1 MLVLI
6 WSVVWWLSLHELL
19 LHPAPICPDAGPDLC
34 TLCWW
39 CFPSINRCKYSTG
52 TCGGQHLL
60 QLALVVFFLPAA
72 GANTPLA
79 HVVVISRCNLRW
91 WCFFFQPLAQIL
103 YLHSCNLHC
112 VVVVACGGGIYIYIL
127 GNQNGGARGYCFRM
141 LNIILLLFRR
151 LIFEQNLI
159 ISMY

>member
-1 MLVLI
+1 MHVALIAASGTPMAPVLIMI
-6 WSVVWWLSLHELL
+6 WSVVWWLQLHELL
-19 LHPAPICPDAGPDLC
+19 LYHAPTCPDAGPDLC
-34 TLCWW
+34 TLFWW

-79 HVVVISRCNLRW
+79 HVVVITRCNLCW
-91 WCFFFQPLAQIL
+91 WCFFFQPLTQIL

-112 VVVVACGGGIYIYIL
+112 VVVVYIYVYIYL
-127 GNQNGGARGYCFRM
+127 
-141 LNIILLLFRR
+141 
-151 LIFEQNLI
+151 
-159 ISMY
+159 